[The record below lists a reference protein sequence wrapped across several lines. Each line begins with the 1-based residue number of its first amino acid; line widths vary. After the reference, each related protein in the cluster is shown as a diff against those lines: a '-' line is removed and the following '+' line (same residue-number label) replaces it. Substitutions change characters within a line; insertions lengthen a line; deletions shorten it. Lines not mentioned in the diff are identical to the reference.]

1 VTETRA
7 AVLAAVAA
15 RIDVLPRPAVVAID
29 GVSAAGKTTFADEL
43 AQRARPPAIRISVD
57 DFHRP
62 ASERYAHGQGPDTY
76 YNDTFD
82 LPALRRALD
91 GVDAG
96 AAAVVD
102 GIFLLRPELADI
114 WAFSVF
120 LDVDRAVAL
129 ERAIA
134 RDAALFGGED
144 AARRR
149 YAARYTP
156 GETLYLEQAGPSARA
171 DIVIENTDP
180 DRPRL
185 LRAVVRVSDT

>member
-1 VTETRA
+1 MTETRA

-43 AQRARPPAIRISVD
+43 AQRVRPPAIRISLD

-62 ASERYAHGQGPDTY
+62 ASERYAHGRGPDTY

-82 LPALRRALD
+82 LPALRRGLD

-96 AAAVVD
+96 VAAVVD

-114 WAFSVF
+114 FGPSRSSSTSTGRSRSSAPS
-120 LDVDRAVAL
+120 RETPRCSAARTPPAVAMPPAT
-129 ERAIA
+129 RP
-134 RDAALFGGED
+134 G
-144 AARRR
+144 RRCISSKP
-149 YAARYTP
+149 APPPAP
-156 GETLYLEQAGPSARA
+156 AS
-171 DIVIENTDP
+171 
-180 DRPRL
+180 
-185 LRAVVRVSDT
+185 